1 MGQSLLLSRLIVLV
15 KAGAIVSSIGVALL
29 VAFVLVLLVFPVI
42 KECPEDRCEFTST
55 APASLQGIF
64 DPGFLAASLLT
75 IAAGIVMIRYSRWR
89 ESKAAA

>member
-1 MGQSLLLSRLIVLV
+1 MSHLIVLD
-15 KAGAIVSSIGVALL
+15 KAGAIVSSAGVALL
-29 VAFVLVLLVFPVI
+29 VAFVLVLLAFPVI
-42 KECPEDRCEFTST
+42 KECHAERCEFTST

-64 DPGFLAASLLT
+64 NPGFLAASLLT

>member
-1 MGQSLLLSRLIVLV
+1 MSHLIVLA
-15 KAGAIVSSIGVALL
+15 KAGAIVSSAGVALL
-29 VAFVLVLLVFPVI
+29 VAFVLVLLAFPVI
-42 KECPEDRCEFTST
+42 KECHAERCEFTST

-64 DPGFLAASLLT
+64 NPGFLAASLLT

>member
-1 MGQSLLLSRLIVLV
+1 MSRLIVLA
-15 KAGAIVSSIGVALL
+15 KAGAIVSSAGVALL
-29 VAFVLVLLVFPVI
+29 VAFVLVLLAFPVI
-42 KECPEDRCEFTST
+42 KECHAERCEFTST

-64 DPGFLAASLLT
+64 NPGFLAASLLT